1 MAVSQ
6 GEEEVRLTE
15 EEEANTDHHHL
26 HVAKALVNCVTEI
39 NDFGVDAVVD
49 HLDTEF
55 GKGVFECIEHL
66 DHGFLARTKLIE
78 EEHKSRDDREDENE
92 GEGEHERQV
101 HKAHESPEQALETT
115 VGNAIQAALGPCT
128 VLGGRV
134 LVDVRLRLRRLGLA
148 NLREGDLHLGCELV
162 GRRVQEVVGLGRHA
176 KVGAVKHNFDG
187 TDNLVSLGT
196 GHLKYQPRDHLV
208 AALKARDREGL
219 LVLTLFE
226 VRRHGKREAV
236 AHEVHLAVD
245 AVLGFLAVDDRVR
258 LVDVGE
264 DLRRQRL
271 GFVLLLMV
279 QLELI
284 ERRVVG
290 ARARAVRADNLANLA

>member
-176 KVGAVKHNFDG
+176 KVGA
-187 TDNLVSLGT
+187 
-196 GHLKYQPRDHLV
+196 
-208 AALKARDREGL
+208 ARRK
-219 LVLTLFE
+219 
-226 VRRHGKREAV
+226 RRR
-236 AHEVHLAVD
+236 
-245 AVLGFLAVDDRVR
+245 
-258 LVDVGE
+258 
-264 DLRRQRL
+264 
-271 GFVLLLMV
+271 
-279 QLELI
+279 
-284 ERRVVG
+284 
-290 ARARAVRADNLANLA
+290 ARAREGRRGTVGAGAAAGLAVEHAGTHRTHTHRCRWNHAALARTHTCYANALRRRTTQTHL